1 MNRNSL
7 MLGLVA
13 TSLTLTSLALLG
25 GAQALGFK
33 SKAYPYTLNVPDDWQ
48 SRSVPNVD
56 VAFAAPAASGQ
67 VPISFNVAVKP
78 LPPALKVTPDDLL
91 ALMLKQGAE
100 AIKDFKQVSV
110 TGVRVG
116 GLPGVELSF
125 TGTEQVSTGQVSTG
139 QGKAAQTAP
148 LQSVPM
154 QWVQRII
161 IQNNLAYILTYGA
174 TQSAFATN
182 PRLARQVLDN
192 FRLTGK

>member
-1 MNRNSL
+1 MNCKSL
-7 MLGLVA
+7 TLGLVA
-13 TSLTLTSLALLG
+13 ASSLVLG

-100 AIKDFKQVSV
+100 AVKDFKQVSV
-110 TGVRVG
+110 SGLKVG

-125 TGTEQVSTGQVSTG
+125 TGTEQVSTGQ
-139 QGKAAQTAP
+139 GKAVQD
-148 LQSVPM
+148 VPM

-174 TQSAFATN
+174 AQNVFAAN
-182 PRLARQVLDN
+182 PKLARQVLNN
-192 FRLTGK
+192 FQLTKAGK